1 MCTCVCVLHNAWDY
15 GDMVAE
21 AWILVYPALE
31 GVLAKLVFVCVCS
44 CKSVGKCAWTRGC
57 GHAALADGIT
67 AMPGHPG

>member
-1 MCTCVCVLHNAWDY
+1 
-15 GDMVAE
+15 MVAE